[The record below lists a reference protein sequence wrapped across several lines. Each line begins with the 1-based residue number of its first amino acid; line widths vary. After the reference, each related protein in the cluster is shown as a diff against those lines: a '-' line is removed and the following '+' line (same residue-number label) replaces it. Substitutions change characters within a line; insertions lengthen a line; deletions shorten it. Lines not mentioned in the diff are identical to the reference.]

1 MPTAEISNAVLSCP
15 QKGRPNFANPLLEPL
30 DEDEVLN
37 RRFIGVLNG
46 TLPPLT
52 DEEIIEMADRRY
64 EEIQSGKAEVLTL
77 EEHMLATR

>member
-1 MPTAEISNAVLSCP
+1 MSTAEISTAPLNRSKKVQADS
-15 QKGRPNFANPLLEPL
+15 ANRLLESL

-37 RRFIGVLNG
+37 RRFIGILNG

-64 EEIQSGKAEVLTL
+64 EEIQSGKSEVLTL

>member
-1 MPTAEISNAVLSCP
+1 MLADEISPSTLSRAP
-15 QKGRPNFANPLLEPL
+15 KGRTNFPNQALGPL
-30 DEDEVLN
+30 DEDEVWN
-37 RRFIGVLNG
+37 RRFIGILNG

-52 DEEIIEMADRRY
+52 DEEIIEIADRRY